1 MVDKNN
7 GTGSHYLNINGSA
20 PNKDSVARAAN
31 TLETPQANLQSMLYG
46 FINDKGLDDE
56 ALSQLFSRGNR
67 SAFDFS
73 SDALDNENARALYDM
88 ARNLTMNQQSKA
100 LSESEAKRATDDTLK
115 QLQQAY
121 SGMSGNE
128 DLGDMWTADDFEWDN
143 LNGVSK
149 ITNML
154 GDGYDAV
161 KTGLGTA
168 VDAIADN
175 TVGNLIGLIN
185 SDWGEGAKNL
195 LNGEDVGDLL
205 SGIADVAAVGLTGG
219 AAAPVIA
226 GKNLLLDNNDMLTR
240 GINGGYDP
248 LAANKSEA
256 ELNNKAGLALSGAGD
271 ILGDAA
277 LSSLAFLPSI
287 GKGVGNAL
295 RGGEAMTEGA
305 GKTADNALR
314 KFLESD
320 NKLAGKVD
328 EILGNVHDLGEKN
341 MYKKGS
347 TIAEN
352 LNPLKNKRAD
362 KVLSNAEKAVK
373 DAENLVSKAD
383 NADEKTIN
391 AAKKL
396 FKKSGEKISPNENL
410 KNAQDALEKLT
421 SEDNTKR
428 NALLSYLG
436 NTAGN
441 LLTQEVGNAASSMAQ
456 NPNSGQSILE
466 AMGDLSPDDM
476 LKMLVMSAIPRK
488 GLQGKLNGGIQKY
501 ANSSLLPLYLNVG
514 ANMNDG
520 NKVGQKGDMSD
531 TQLLDYWGKRG

>member
-1 MVDKNN
+1 MADKNN

-20 PNKDSVARAAN
+20 PTRDSVARTAN

-67 SAFDFS
+67 SAFDLS

-161 KTGLGTA
+161 KTGVGTA

-205 SGIADVAAVGLTGG
+205 SGIADVAAIGLTGG

-226 GKNLLLDNNDMLTR
+226 GKNLLLDNSDMLTR

-256 ELNNKAGLALSGAGD
+256 ELNDQAGLALSGAGD

-277 LSSLAFLPSI
+277 LSSLAFLPGI
-287 GKGVGNAL
+287 GKGIGNAL
-295 RGGEAMTEGA
+295 RGEEALTKGV
-305 GKTADNALR
+305 GKTADNVLR
-314 KFLESD
+314 EFIGGNS
-320 NKLAGKVD
+320 KLAGKAEDIV
-328 EILGNVHDLGEKN
+328 ESVNKLGKKN
-341 MYKKGS
+341 MYKEGS

-352 LNPLKNKRAD
+352 LNPKRISNLNSELQNLKEAKSLA
-362 KVLSNAEKAVK
+362 KKAGEKASEETIK
-373 DAENLVSKAD
+373 KPG
-383 NADEKTIN
+383 NALTKMFGGGKEITK
-391 AAKKL
+391 
-396 FKKSGEKISPNENL
+396 EQNL
-410 KNAQDALEKLT
+410 KEAKEAVDKIKANNG
-421 SEDNTKR
+421 SP
-428 NALLSYLG
+428 LLSYLKNSLGNMGVQEIG
-436 NTAGN
+436 NTA
-441 LLTQEVGNAASSMAQ
+441 SIMAQ
-456 NPNSGQSILE
+456 NPDSD
-466 AMGDLSPDDM
+466 MGFVDAFSRQAPDDT
-476 LKMLVMSAIPRK
+476 LKMLIMSAIPRK
-488 GLQGKLNGGIQKY
+488 GLQGKLNGGVQPY

-520 NKVGQKGDMSD
+520 NKVGQKSDMSD